1 MADNDGETIV
11 PDEQCNLT
19 ASTPMKSSDLE
30 QVESP
35 KERKT
40 SVAEWDGE
48 GNPPSENL
56 NESPPQLTPLSIQP
70 RRRRSP
76 RRPEV
81 SASRLPLKVLNLIFQ
96 YLPLKD
102 LQSSMLTCQSWNS
115 ALSMEDS
122 EIWQQLLLKKIP
134 EAAIADPF
142 LFSELS
148 SARKKLRAWYYSWNT
163 SDISRNNY
171 VRTNGFTVHRQPV
184 AQSTDG
190 VRGKR
195 GVAQGVH
202 AFDITWDGPL
212 GTVAVIGFATKH
224 AALHCSG
231 YIALLGS
238 DEQSWGW
245 NLVDNVL
252 MHNGTQLGVYP
263 KMNNPPKYE
272 VGEKIRLVI
281 DCDTHV
287 AYFERNSEFLGIA
300 FSHIPP
306 LRLYPAVCAVYGNT
320 EVTMVYVG
328 SPQMG

>member
-1 MADNDGETIV
+1 MADNDGQTIV
-11 PDEQCNLT
+11 PDEQCNLA

-30 QVESP
+30 VESP
-35 KERKT
+35 SGRKT

-48 GNPPSENL
+48 GNPSSDTPTD
-56 NESPPQLTPLSIQP
+56 PPLPLIPIAPQS
-70 RRRRSP
+70 RRRPSP
-76 RRPEV
+76 RRLEV
-81 SASRLPLKVLNLIFQ
+81 SASRLPIKVLNMIFQ

-102 LQSSMLTCQSWNS
+102 LLSAMLTCPNWHC
-115 ALSMEDS
+115 ALALEDS
-122 EIWQQLLLKKIP
+122 DIWQQLLIRKLP
-134 EAAIADPF
+134 DAALSDPF
-142 LFSELS
+142 LFVDLTT
-148 SARKKLRAWYYSWNT
+148 AKKKLRAWYYAWNPD
-163 SDISRNNY
+163 DISRNNY

-195 GVAQGVH
+195 GIANGVH

-224 AALHCSG
+224 AALHCVG

-238 DEQSWGW
+238 DDQSWGW

-263 KMNNPPKYE
+263 KINNPPKYE
-272 VGEKIRLVI
+272 VGERIRLVI
-281 DCDTHV
+281 DCDSHV
-287 AYFERNSEFLGIA
+287 AFFERNSEFLGIA
-300 FSHIPP
+300 FRNIPP
-306 LRLYPAVCAVYGNT
+306 VRLYPAVCAVYGNT
-320 EVTMVYVG
+320 EVSMVYVG

>member
-1 MADNDGETIV
+1 MTDEGETIV

-30 QVESP
+30 KVESP
-35 KERKT
+35 RDQTT
-40 SVAEWDGE
+40 SAVEWDGE
-48 GNPPSENL
+48 GNPPCGNCDDLSLHL
-56 NESPPQLTPLSIQP
+56 NHLSIQP
-70 RRRRSP
+70 RRRHSP

-81 SASRLPLKVLNLIFQ
+81 SASRLPLKVLNLVFQ

-102 LQSSMLTCQSWNS
+102 LLSAMLACHSWNS

-122 EIWQQLLLKKIP
+122 EIWQQLLTRTLP
-134 EAAIADPF
+134 ATAIADPF
-142 LFSELS
+142 LLADLS
-148 SARKKLRAWYYSWNT
+148 SARKKLRAWYYAWNT
-163 SDISRNNY
+163 NDISRHNY
-171 VRTNGFTVHRQPV
+171 IRTNGFTVHRQPV

-195 GVAQGVH
+195 GVSQGVH

-224 AALHCSG
+224 AALHCNG

-238 DEQSWGW
+238 DDQSWGW

-252 MHNGTQLGVYP
+252 MHNGSPLGVYP

-300 FSHIPP
+300 FNHIPP
-306 LRLYPAVCAVYGNT
+306 LRLFPAVCAVYGNT

>member
-1 MADNDGETIV
+1 MADNDGQTIV

-30 QVESP
+30 IESP
-35 KERKT
+35 QGQKI

-48 GNPPSENL
+48 GNPSETPSE
-56 NESPPQLTPLSIQP
+56 SPLQLIPLSIQP
-70 RRRRSP
+70 RRRHSP

-102 LQSSMLTCQSWNS
+102 LLSAMLTCPSWNS
-115 ALSMEDS
+115 ALAMEDS
-122 EIWQQLLLKKIP
+122 DIWQQLMLRKVP
-134 EAAIADPF
+134 EAALTDPT
-142 LFSELS
+142 LLS
-148 SARKKLRAWYYSWNT
+148 DLLSAKKKLKAWYFAWNP
-163 SDISRNNY
+163 DDLSRNNY

-195 GVAQGVH
+195 GVTQGVH
-202 AFDITWDGPL
+202 SFEITWDGPL

-224 AALHCSG
+224 AALHCTG
-231 YIALLGS
+231 YIALVGS

-252 MHNGTQLGVYP
+252 MHNGTQLGIYP

-281 DCDTHV
+281 DCDSHI
-287 AYFERNSEFLGIA
+287 AYFERNTEFLGIA
-300 FSHIPP
+300 FRHIPP
-306 LRLYPAVCAVYGNT
+306 VRLFPAVCAVYGNT
-320 EVTMVYVG
+320 EVSMVYTG
-328 SPQMG
+328 PPTMG

>member
-1 MADNDGETIV
+1 MAENEDETIV
-11 PDEQCNLT
+11 PDDQCNLA
-19 ASTPMKSSDLE
+19 ASTPMKSSDLDN
-30 QVESP
+30 VESP

-40 SVAEWDGE
+40 SVAKCDGE
-48 GNPPSENL
+48 GNPPPGSPGG
-56 NESPPQLTPLSIQP
+56 SPPQLTPYL
-70 RRRRSP
+70 RS
-76 RRPEV
+76 
-81 SASRLPLKVLNLIFQ
+81 A
-96 YLPLKD
+96 
-102 LQSSMLTCQSWNS
+102 MLTCHSWNN
-115 ALSMEDS
+115 ALAMEDS
-122 EIWQQLLLKKIP
+122 DIWQQLLSLKLP
-134 EAAIADPF
+134 EAAVVDPF
-142 LFSELS
+142 LFAELG
-148 SARKKLRAWYYSWNT
+148 SARKKLRAWYYAWNT
-163 SDISRNNY
+163 DDISRNNY

-195 GVAQGVH
+195 GVSQGVH

-212 GTVAVIGFATKH
+212 GTVAVVGFATKH
-224 AALHCSG
+224 AALQCAG

-238 DEQSWGW
+238 DDQSWGW

-263 KMNNPPKYE
+263 KINNPPKYE
-272 VGEKIRLVI
+272 VGEKIRLVV
-281 DCDTHV
+281 DCDKHV

>member
-1 MADNDGETIV
+1 MAENDGETIV

-19 ASTPMKSSDLE
+19 ASTPMKSSGLE

-40 SVAEWDGE
+40 SMVECDDE
-48 GNPPSENL
+48 GNPSSGTPD
-56 NESPPQLTPLSIQP
+56 ESPKQLTPHSIPP

-81 SASRLPLKVLNLIFQ
+81 SASRLPLKVLNQIFQ

-102 LQSSMLTCQSWNS
+102 LRSAMLTCHSWNN

-122 EIWQQLLLKKIP
+122 DIWQYLLGKKLP
-134 EAAIADPF
+134 EAAVSDPF
-142 LFSELS
+142 LLAELG
-148 SARKKLRAWYYSWNT
+148 SAKKKLRAWYFAWNT

-171 VRTNGFTVHRQPV
+171 IRTNGFTVHRQPV

-195 GVAQGVH
+195 GISKGVH

-212 GTVAVIGFATKH
+212 GTVAVVGIATKH
-224 AALHCSG
+224 AALHCVG
-231 YIALLGS
+231 YVALLGS
-238 DEQSWGW
+238 DDQSWGW

-252 MHNGTQLGVYP
+252 MHNGAQLGVYP

-272 VGEKIRLVI
+272 VGDKIRLII

-300 FSHIPP
+300 FNHIPP